1 MKEAIRVLLHSVTS
15 PAAARNLLREYLQ
28 ARILESLQHAG
39 AMTAIAFHGGT
50 ALRFLYGIP
59 RYSEDLDFALE
70 QQQEVYNF
78 RGWLETIRRNLTA
91 EGYMI
96 DLRVND
102 QKVVHSAF
110 VRFPGLLHEVGL
122 SPHASEVIAIKLEV
136 DTKPPLGAGLT
147 TTLVRRHVTLNLH
160 HHDRASLLA
169 GKLHA
174 ILQWSYV
181 KGRDLYDLF
190 WYVSDPQWPK
200 PNLLWLNN
208 ALQQSGWTGEA
219 LTEQNWQKSVTDRLN
234 IIEWERVLVDVAP
247 FLERS
252 FEIQLLTRENLLGL
266 LVRK

>member
-78 RGWLETIRRNLTA
+78 RGWLETIRRNLAA
-91 EGYMI
+91 EGYTI
-96 DLRVND
+96 DLRIND
-102 QKVVHSAF
+102 QKIVHSAF
-110 VRFPGLLHEVGL
+110 VRFPGLLHEIGL

-136 DTKPPLGAGLT
+136 DTNPPPGAGLT

-174 ILQWSYV
+174 ILQRSYV
-181 KGRDLYDLF
+181 KGRDLYDLL
-190 WYVSDPQWPK
+190 WYLSDPQWPN
-200 PNLLWLNN
+200 PNLIWLNN
-208 ALQQSGWTGEA
+208 ALQQSHWGGEL
-219 LTEQNWQKSVTDRLN
+219 LTDLTWRQAITDRLN
-234 IIEWERVLVDVAP
+234 NMDWERIINDVEP

-252 FEIQLLTRENLLGL
+252 FEIQLLTRENLIGL
-266 LVRK
+266 LTRK